1 MARVFSV
8 PQLGDSV
15 VDAELV
21 EWLVGIGERVETEQV
36 ICSVETAKTVVEVP
50 SPYSGVLIHQGGNV
64 GDVIDVGDVLAVIG
78 EPGETWHPD
87 AVSEETAFAHTAN
100 DADKA
105 PSDTHPST
113 TPVTADAPVRV
124 LPVVRRLAAQQG
136 IDLNMIAG
144 TGPGGEITQED
155 VESAGQNGEDERVRM
170 SAVRREIANH
180 LQRSWREIPHVNMY
194 RSIDGTALLRTRES
208 IGAKSEDRV
217 SLEAVVI
224 HSVIPFLREF
234 PEFNAAVQSEELIL
248 KRHYD
253 IGIAIGS
260 PEGLIVPVVRG
271 ADKLKIVDLAREV
284 NRLVDGT
291 RQRTIKLT
299 ELGGVTFTVSNIGA
313 ANGYHVTSI
322 LPLGTTAM
330 LSIGRAMETPIARDG
345 TVVIVPVVPLTL
357 TVDHRAID
365 GHIGAA
371 FMNELC
377 KRLESLKEST

>member
-1 MARVFSV
+1 MARIFSV

-15 VDAELV
+15 VDAEIV
-21 EWLVGIGERVETEQV
+21 EWLVGVGERVETEQV

-87 AVSEETAFAHTAN
+87 AISEETAAAQTAN
-100 DADKA
+100 DSDKA
-105 PSDTHPST
+105 PSDTRPGT
-113 TPVTADAPVRV
+113 TPVTANAPVKV
-124 LPVVRRLAAQQG
+124 LPAVRRLAAQRG
-136 IDLNMIAG
+136 IDLNTIAG
-144 TGPGGEITQED
+144 TGPGGEITEQD
-155 VESAGQNGEDERVRM
+155 VKDAGQSGEDERVRM

-208 IGAKSEDRV
+208 IGAQLEDRV
-217 SLEAVVI
+217 PLEAVVI
-224 HSVIPFLREF
+224 HSVIPLLHEF
-234 PEFNAAVQSEELIL
+234 PEFNAAVQGEELIL
-248 KRHYD
+248 KRRYD
-253 IGIAIGS
+253 IGVAVGS
-260 PEGLIVPVVRG
+260 PEGLMVPVVRG
-271 ADKLKIVDLAREV
+271 ADKLEIVDLAREV

-291 RQRTIKLT
+291 RQRTIMLT

-313 ANGYHVTSI
+313 ANGFHVTSI

-330 LSIGRAMETPIARDG
+330 LSIGRAMEKPIARDG
-345 TVVIVPVVPLTL
+345 SVVIVPVVPLTL

-371 FMNELC
+371 FMNRVCE
-377 KRLESLKEST
+377 RLEALA

>member
-1 MARVFSV
+1 MARVFNV

-21 EWLVGIGERVETEQV
+21 EWLVGVGERVETEQV

-50 SPYSGVLIHQGGNV
+50 SPFSGVLIHQGGNV
-64 GDVIDVGDVLAVIG
+64 GDVIDVGNVLAVIG

-87 AVSEETAFAHTAN
+87 TISEETASLHTAN

-105 PSDTHPST
+105 PPGTHP
-113 TPVTADAPVRV
+113 PITASAPVRV
-124 LPVVRRLAAQQG
+124 LPAVRRLAAQRG
-136 IDLNMIAG
+136 VDLNAIAG

-155 VESAGQNGEDERVRM
+155 VEAAGQSGTDERVRM

-208 IGAKSEDRV
+208 IGAQLKDRV

-224 HSVIPFLREF
+224 HTVIPLLREF
-234 PEFNAAVQSEELIL
+234 PEFNAAVQGEELVL
-248 KRHYD
+248 KRRYD
-253 IGIAIGS
+253 IGVAVGS
-260 PEGLIVPVVRG
+260 PEGLMVPVVRG
-271 ADKLKIVDLAREV
+271 ADKLEIVDLAREV
-284 NRLVDGT
+284 DRLVEGT

-299 ELGGVTFTVSNIGA
+299 ELGNVTFTVSNIGA

-330 LSIGRAMETPIARDG
+330 LSIGRAMEQPIARVG

-371 FMNELC
+371 FMNQVCE
-377 KRLESLKEST
+377 RLEGLEETA